1 MNPPKTP
8 NLRNHLLA
16 ISASLL
22 IGAALMTI
30 KFLAYHY
37 TGSAA
42 ILSDA
47 LESIINVVAAGFALG
62 SIIIA
67 AKRPDPAHPY
77 GHGKVEYFS
86 AGFEGALIVLAALG
100 IFYEA
105 WPRLLHPQAIPG
117 LEKGLLLILG
127 AALVNLALGLVLVM
141 VGRRTQSIV
150 LIADGKHVLTDVITT
165 AGVILGLVGVYF
177 TGWNWLDGAV
187 AILVGLNI
195 LVTGARL
202 VHQAAA
208 GLMDKSDPEL
218 LEDICRVI
226 AEHRRPMWI
235 DIHQLR
241 ARRAGARVFI
251 DFHLILPRDFLLE
264 ASHAEVK
271 QLEKILNK
279 HFEGTADILIHA
291 DPCMEPECPICG
303 HDPCDQRR
311 AVPALGSE
319 DDAGTVL
326 RSNLTRKIRGTV
338 VVEFP
343 MPDQGV
349 LTLSRCRRSQ
359 RQQKG
364 QADGQ
369 EAESTEQTAPR
380 GAIRSLHGDVL
391 HRS

>member
-1 MNPPKTP
+1 VNSPINP

-22 IGAALMTI
+22 IGAGLMAI
-30 KFLAYHY
+30 KFLAFYL

-47 LESIINVVAAGFALG
+47 LESIINVVAAGFALS

-67 AKRPDPAHPY
+67 AKSPDPDHPY

-105 WPRLLHPQAIPG
+105 WPRLLHPQAIPT
-117 LEKGLLLILG
+117 LERGMLLILST
-127 AALVNLALGLVLVM
+127 ALVNLLLGLVLVIL
-141 VGRRTQSIV
+141 GRRTKSIV
-150 LIADGKHVLTDVITT
+150 LIADGKHILTDVATT
-165 AGVILGLVGVYF
+165 VGVVLGLVGVYF

-208 GLMDKSDPEL
+208 GLMDKSDPAL
-218 LEDICRVI
+218 LEEICRVI
-226 AEHRRPMWI
+226 ADHRRPVWI

-241 ARRAGARVFI
+241 ARRAGTHVFI
-251 DFHLILPRDFLLE
+251 DFHLILPRDLSLE

-271 QLEKILNK
+271 QLETILIDYFK
-279 HFEGTADILIHA
+279 GRADILIHA

-303 HDPCDQRR
+303 REPCEHRLATTKMQPLWRTD
-311 AVPALGSE
+311 
-319 DDAGTVL
+319 T
-326 RSNLTRKIRGTV
+326 LTCDGPHKTP
-338 VVEFP
+338 EQP
-343 MPDQGV
+343 
-349 LTLSRCRRSQ
+349 
-359 RQQKG
+359 
-364 QADGQ
+364 GQ
-369 EAESTEQTAPR
+369 EDQEPEK
-380 GAIRSLHGDVL
+380 
-391 HRS
+391 